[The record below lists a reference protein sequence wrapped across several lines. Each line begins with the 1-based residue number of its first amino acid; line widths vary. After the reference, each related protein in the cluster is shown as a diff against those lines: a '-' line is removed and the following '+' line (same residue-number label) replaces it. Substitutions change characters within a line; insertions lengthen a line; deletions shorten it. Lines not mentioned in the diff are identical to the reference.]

1 MLYECHYRAKDGRPV
16 KSWQGSV
23 CLVSHSGGTFDAVIK
38 GAGSS
43 FHIFVGKHSYGHYLC
58 IPAQGIGCELSA
70 LDDTFWNYE
79 QLSSGKLSKIDAVTV
94 AEGIACLPKLAR
106 CPVI

>member
-1 MLYECHYRAKDGRPV
+1 MQYECNYRAKEGQPV
-16 KSWQGSV
+16 KRWQGSIYLI
-23 CLVSHSGGTFDAVIK
+23 CHTGGAYDAVVK

-58 IPAQGIGCELSA
+58 IPAQGIGCELSE

-79 QLSSGKLSKIDAVTV
+79 QLAGKLSKLDIITV
-94 AEGIACLPKLAR
+94 IEGIARLPKLVPG
-106 CPVI
+106 PVL